1 LGVNLGIPVKNTPE
15 TEPSGANMADGVGI
29 RTHGGREPT
38 PVFKGEYAT

>member
-15 TEPSGANMADGVGI
+15 TEPSGANMADGVGF
-29 RTHGGREPT
+29 EPT